1 MNFKQSE
8 MGSPRKS
15 IKKKEKVYVPPTGI
29 TDSAQFKMKPFNA
42 MKCNTELVPHLIDQE
57 NFE

>member
-1 MNFKQSE
+1 